1 MTLIDTLLSAVSAL
15 SSHLFRTFLTMLGII
30 IGVSAVIVFTAASEG
45 AQQGVGERIS
55 ALGSNLMFVRP
66 GAPDQ
71 QGSGP
76 QLPGTGPS
84 LFYEDALAI
93 GDQQYECVDGIAAQS
108 AVGGSGS
115 LIQARVIYRG
125 QNTSTVLVGAEPS
138 YQSVRDFYVADG
150 RFISEDDITKK
161 SLVAV
166 LGSKLAT
173 DIFGDEDPVGE
184 SVRIFAGVGQF
195 GVGFNFTVIG
205 VMEPKGASATGNED
219 EFVFVPLPS
228 FQVRVAF
235 IRNPN
240 GFTNVNQINLKLSD
254 KSQAQECK
262 DEIATL
268 LRAEHSVDDDDFT
281 ITTQSEILDTAT
293 EVERSLQVLVL
304 SIALISL
311 VVGGLM
317 VMAIMLVA
325 VTERT
330 REIGIRKAIGAKRS
344 NILLQ
349 FLTEAL
355 LVTIMGGI
363 IGVLIGYGITWAA
376 ETFDIGGSDNH
387 YTVTPRWVLFGL
399 GVSAITGIVA
409 GVYPA
414 WRASRLDP
422 IEALRHE

>member
-1 MTLIDTLLSAVSAL
+1 MTILDTLATAFAAL
-15 SSHLFRTFLTMLGII
+15 TSHLFRTFLTMLGII

-45 AQQGVGERIS
+45 AQEGVGERIR

-71 QGSGP
+71 QGQPS
-76 QLPGTGPS
+76 LPGTGPS
-84 LFYEDALAI
+84 LFYEDAVAI
-93 GDQQYECVDGIAAQS
+93 GNQGYECVDGIASQTS
-108 AVGGSGS
+108 VGGSGS
-115 LIQARVIYRG
+115 IIQARVIYRG
-125 QNTSTVLVGAEPS
+125 QSVNTVLVGTEPS
-138 YQSVRDFYVADG
+138 YQPVRDFFVARG

-161 SLVAV
+161 ALVTV
-166 LGSKLAT
+166 LGADLAREL
-173 DIFGDEDPVGE
+173 FGDQDPIGE
-184 SVRIFAGVGQF
+184 TVRIFAGAGQF
-195 GVGFNFTVIG
+195 GVGFNFTVVG

-219 EFVFVPLPS
+219 EYVFVPLPS
-228 FQVRVAF
+228 FQARVAF
-235 IRNPN
+235 IRNPQ
-240 GFTNVNQINLKLSD
+240 GFTNINQINIKLAD
-254 KSQAQECK
+254 RSQADRCRE
-262 DEIATL
+262 DIAAL
-268 LRAEHSVDDDDFT
+268 LRAEHSVEDDDFT
-281 ITTQSEILDTAT
+281 IQTQSEILDTAT

-344 NILLQ
+344 DILFQ

-355 LVTIMGGI
+355 LVTILGGI
-363 IGVLIGYGITWAA
+363 IGVLVGYGVTWIA
-376 ETFDIGGSDNH
+376 ESFDIGGEDTN
-387 YTVTPRWVLFGL
+387 YAVTPRWVLFGL